1 MVCCVGCLDRG
12 CVPRWV
18 DVFWTD
24 LTGWCVYVL
33 VLAFCIADKH
43 LVFFLVSAM
52 KKKFEKEAME
62 NET

>member
-43 LVFFLVSAM
+43 LVFF
-52 KKKFEKEAME
+52 
-62 NET
+62 